1 MSGLNP
7 TSMDTLRM
15 AGSKMRDYIGIMVQ
29 EYTHRG
35 IIDSIFMRMAAN
47 ESPDRCGKYA
57 NAMDYFFGDKRK
69 ITDGNPVEIPC
80 VKGCRSFES
89 DNLTG
94 AIGRRIICNS
104 IHPKFVRERDV
115 DPTKGHF
122 LKINRDRLE
131 ICLTNPYAGYLM
143 WDKVLFLYSESA
155 APTKSTS
162 GLATYIS

>member
-89 DNLTG
+89 DNITSDWEKNHLQQYPSEIRQRTRRRPYKRTLPQNQPRQTG
-94 AIGRRIICNS
+94 DLPNKPVRRIP
-104 IHPKFVRERDV
+104 HV
-115 DPTKGHF
+115 G
-122 LKINRDRLE
+122 
-131 ICLTNPYAGYLM
+131 
-143 WDKVLFLYSESA
+143 
-155 APTKSTS
+155 
-162 GLATYIS
+162 